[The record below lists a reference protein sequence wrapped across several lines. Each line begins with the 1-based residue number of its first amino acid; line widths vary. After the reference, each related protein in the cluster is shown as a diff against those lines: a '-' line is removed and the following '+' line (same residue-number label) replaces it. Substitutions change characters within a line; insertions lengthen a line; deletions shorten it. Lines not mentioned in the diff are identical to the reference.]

1 MLLTQNK
8 KMKNSSIDGLAVFNF
23 GIPAFKSNSG
33 LMTCPNAGKCAAGCY
48 AKSGAY
54 SWPTVKNAYEKR
66 LEVALSPEF
75 FALMTAEIEK
85 LLKRKTVKKLVIRI
99 HDSGDFFN
107 AEYLTTWLNIIQ
119 KLPSVHFYA
128 YTKMI
133 TLFQGRL
140 LPKNFRVI
148 FSYGGKQ
155 DALIDS
161 KNHFHSLVF
170 DSLEA
175 LTAAG
180 YVDGSHDDMV
190 AALGENKKIGLVYH
204 GAKNFENTLWGKVA
218 A

>member
-1 MLLTQNK
+1 
-8 KMKNSSIDGLAVFNF
+8 
-23 GIPAFKSNSG
+23 
-33 LMTCPNAGKCAAGCY
+33 
-48 AKSGAY
+48 
-54 SWPTVKNAYEKR
+54 
-66 LEVALSPEF
+66 
-75 FALMTAEIEK
+75 
-85 LLKRKTVKKLVIRI
+85 
-99 HDSGDFFN
+99 
-107 AEYLTTWLNIIQ
+107 
-119 KLPSVHFYA
+119 
-128 YTKMI
+128 MI